1 MLLGKLLKSIKEKY
15 QKIPVKGISFDSRK
29 VKNKDVFFAIDGN
42 NTSGAKFINQA
53 ISKGASAIVSN
64 KKIKNKKNIPIII
77 ARDVRKS
84 LSEACSNFF
93 KKKPKNIIAVTG
105 TNGKSS
111 VAYFFYQILDLNKIW

>member
-64 KKIKNKKNIPIII
+64 KKIKNKKIYQLLSLEMLEKACQKHAQIFL
-77 ARDVRKS
+77 RKS
-84 LSEACSNFF
+84 
-93 KKKPKNIIAVTG
+93 
-105 TNGKSS
+105 
-111 VAYFFYQILDLNKIW
+111 QKI